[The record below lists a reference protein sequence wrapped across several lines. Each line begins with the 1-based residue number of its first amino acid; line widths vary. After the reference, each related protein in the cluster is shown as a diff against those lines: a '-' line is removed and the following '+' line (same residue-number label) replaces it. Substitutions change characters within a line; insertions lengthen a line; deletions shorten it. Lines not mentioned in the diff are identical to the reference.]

1 MVAEANLGQN
11 ADATRHFRPFERVLS
26 SYHLASPSRQQARGP
41 PAEIQGLKTAST
53 LGSKTTSGGDSG
65 GEVNWQIGPLGRT
78 SDAVPTAG
86 SPGRTHDIHASFRG
100 GDKLSE
106 ALDWKLQNII
116 TSWRPLRSGRSETR
130 SLELGG
136 WSSPHEEHE
145 KAGKR
150 LIRCDTMLLVV
161 PIEQTHSRRRCTR
174 SDEGLY
180 LT

>member
-1 MVAEANLGQN
+1 MWHRLLYEVGTASYAMTRKVTRYGPSSQSTRCCGLSSADAIFRGSWSCDLGQN

-26 SYHLASPSRQQARGP
+26 SHHLASPSRQQARGQ

-53 LGSKTTSGGDSG
+53 LGSKTTGGGDSG

-78 SDAVPTAG
+78 LDAVPTAG
-86 SPGRTHDIHASFRG
+86 SPGRTHDMHASFRG

-136 WSSPHEEHE
+136 
-145 KAGKR
+145 
-150 LIRCDTMLLVV
+150 
-161 PIEQTHSRRRCTR
+161 
-174 SDEGLY
+174 
-180 LT
+180 